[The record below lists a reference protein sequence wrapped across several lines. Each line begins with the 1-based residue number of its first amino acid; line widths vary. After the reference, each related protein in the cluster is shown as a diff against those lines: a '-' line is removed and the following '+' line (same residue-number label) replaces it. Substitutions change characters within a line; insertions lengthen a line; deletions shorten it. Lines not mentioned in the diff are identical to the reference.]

1 MLDIKEIRENKNSI
15 EELIQR
21 KEPNITLDKV
31 VSLDEE
37 IRQIKT
43 ESEQLKAN
51 RKSESKRIGDLKR
64 KGENADALME
74 EMKELGDK
82 IQTLDEK
89 RRELEEQFTDELSRI
104 PNIPQNEI
112 KISLDPEDNVEI
124 KRWKEKPEFAFTPK
138 NHLELNETLHLFD
151 FKRTAK
157 TTGSGWP
164 CYRGIAARLEWAL
177 LSYMQE
183 IHVKNGFEPWLVPH
197 LVNYDTMYG
206 SGQVPKFESQ
216 MFKIHDEDYHLYLI
230 PTAEVVLNG
239 MHRDEIIPDTELPIK
254 YIATTP
260 CFRREA
266 GAAGAS
272 ERGLIRVH
280 QFNKVEMFCFAH
292 PEDSGRVFDEMLNSA
307 EEVLQGLELH
317 YRNMLL
323 VTGDMSFAST
333 KTVDVEVWLPGQNR
347 YYEVSSVSNCTDY
360 QARRSNT
367 RFRPEGGKTEFL
379 HTLNGSGLATARLL
393 VALLENNQQ
402 EDGSVHIP
410 KVLRKYLGGES
421 VISPRDLMTV

>member
-1 MLDIKEIRENKNSI
+1 VLDIKEIRENKNSI

-157 TTGSGWP
+157 TTGSGW
-164 CYRGIAARLEWAL
+164 
-177 LSYMQE
+177 
-183 IHVKNGFEPWLVPH
+183 
-197 LVNYDTMYG
+197 
-206 SGQVPKFESQ
+206 
-216 MFKIHDEDYHLYLI
+216 
-230 PTAEVVLNG
+230 
-239 MHRDEIIPDTELPIK
+239 
-254 YIATTP
+254 
-260 CFRREA
+260 
-266 GAAGAS
+266 
-272 ERGLIRVH
+272 
-280 QFNKVEMFCFAH
+280 
-292 PEDSGRVFDEMLNSA
+292 
-307 EEVLQGLELH
+307 
-317 YRNMLL
+317 
-323 VTGDMSFAST
+323 
-333 KTVDVEVWLPGQNR
+333 
-347 YYEVSSVSNCTDY
+347 
-360 QARRSNT
+360 
-367 RFRPEGGKTEFL
+367 
-379 HTLNGSGLATARLL
+379 
-393 VALLENNQQ
+393 
-402 EDGSVHIP
+402 
-410 KVLRKYLGGES
+410 
-421 VISPRDLMTV
+421 